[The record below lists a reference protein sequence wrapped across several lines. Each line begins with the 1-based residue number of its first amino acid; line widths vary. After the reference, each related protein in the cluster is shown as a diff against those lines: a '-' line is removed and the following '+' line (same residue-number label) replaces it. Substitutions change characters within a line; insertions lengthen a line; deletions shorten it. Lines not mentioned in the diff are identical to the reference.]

1 MQTAG
6 QVGAAARERT
16 GSLVRVNR
24 YVTGAPWPVPRGA
37 AAFFMI
43 QALGGSR

>member
-24 YVTGAPWPVPRGA
+24 FVTGAPWPVPRGA
-37 AAFFMI
+37 APS
-43 QALGGSR
+43 LWSRRWAVTV

>member
-16 GSLVRVNR
+16 GSLVRGEPLR
-24 YVTGAPWPVPRGA
+24 HRRTLACTSWRRPL
-37 AAFFMI
+37 FMI

>member
-16 GSLVRVNR
+16 GSLVRGEPLR
-24 YVTGAPWPVPRGA
+24 HRRTLACTSWRRPSLWSRRWAVTV
-37 AAFFMI
+37 
-43 QALGGSR
+43 